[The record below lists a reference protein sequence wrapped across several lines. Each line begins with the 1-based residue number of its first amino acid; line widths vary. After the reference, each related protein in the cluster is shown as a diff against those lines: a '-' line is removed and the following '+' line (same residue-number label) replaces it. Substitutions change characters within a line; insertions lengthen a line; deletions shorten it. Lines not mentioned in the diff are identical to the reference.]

1 MATGIGC
8 VRGSGWEDGGRLR
21 QKRMLWRGR
30 ECDSIILM
38 TQHIII
44 AYINHGQTLTA
55 QYNPPAGMLNATM
68 RDLKERFARKC
79 GHNSMQR
86 PAAVNL

>member
-38 TQHIII
+38 AQHIII
-44 AYINHGQTLTA
+44 AYVSHGQTLTA
-55 QYNPPAGMLNATM
+55 IQPFCRNV
-68 RDLKERFARKC
+68 E
-79 GHNSMQR
+79 
-86 PAAVNL
+86 